1 MSYQVN
7 QTIVTSANTKTATS
21 FSLPELHAN
30 KLINQSLHLVDLSI
44 DCYDMIIGR
53 DLIRSLGIYIH
64 GADTNIHW
72 DDDAIPWRDIDT
84 TTNDVFA
91 LSQHNAPFN
100 SETKR
105 MKRIL
110 DAKYS
115 ESDLKTIAE
124 SSTHLDPQEKNE
136 LYTLLKKYEWLFD
149 GNLGTWHGKPYDIK
163 LNQMQNHIM
172 ETLFLFHTYMNSRS
186 KKNSID

>member
-1 MSYQVN
+1 MVYGRRCPHRQ
-7 QTIVTSANTKTATS
+7 QKIATS
-21 FSLPELHAN
+21 FSFPELHAN
-30 KLINQSLHLVDLSI
+30 KLTNQSLHVVDLNI
-44 DCYDMIIGR
+44 NRYDMIIGR
-53 DLIRSLGIYIH
+53 DLIRSLGIDIH
-64 GADTNIHW
+64 GGDMTIHW
-72 DDDAIPWRDIDT
+72 DDAAIPWRNIES

-115 ESDLKTIAE
+115 KSDIKTIAE
-124 SSTHLDPQEKNE
+124 SYTRLDPQERNE
-136 LYTLLKKYEWLFD
+136 LYTLLKKYELLFD

-163 LNQMQNHIM
+163 LKPDAEPYHGEPFPVPRIHELTFKQ
-172 ETLFLFHTYMNSRS
+172 F
-186 KKNSID
+186 